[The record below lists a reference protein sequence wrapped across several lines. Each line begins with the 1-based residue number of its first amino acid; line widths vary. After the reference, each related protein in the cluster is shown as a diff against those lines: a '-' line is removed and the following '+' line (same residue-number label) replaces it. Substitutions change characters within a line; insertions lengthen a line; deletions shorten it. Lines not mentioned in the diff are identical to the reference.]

1 MRPSATSAP
10 AAQDS
15 EAPIRVARG
24 SVVGYQLRPRKRA
37 SVKRELT
44 LTMLSKAIMWILVR
58 ESDRREAA
66 DMVSGLSAAERGGE
80 GRREN
85 ILLLL
90 LGGVVVVLG
99 LVLCGEDS
107 KLRIPWLRA
116 VSGIMSSVCLH
127 RWTEEEVLQKP
138 AAAREVCTIWGVG

>member
-1 MRPSATSAP
+1 MS
-10 AAQDS
+10 
-15 EAPIRVARG
+15 VARG

-58 ESDRREAA
+58 ESDRLEAA
-66 DMVSGLSAAERGGE
+66 DMVSGLELGGE

-99 LVLCGEDS
+99 LVLCGEDL

-116 VSGIMSSVCLH
+116 VSGIMSSVCFH

-138 AAAREVCTIWGVG
+138 PAAARKGSVYDMGSWVKYDSFRNKRK